1 MLVVR
6 RVIFSKMA
14 GWNLQTTE
22 AARAARRN
30 RNKPKMCRRYRDM
43 LRRLCSVY
51 PHTHT
56 HTQAHTLHSHTHI
69 APRPKEQQCART
81 PALPLCAPEEEGA
94 AVAHRQ
100 VGRRSQCKTVGVF
113 REPRKRK
120 KALVRRPPVQETETG
135 SSKPCVV
142 VVVSEAAWR
151 GLLDKTEIVLVV
163 QTRPRIRPRTDLRK
177 ESEKHVSGGVSPSVV
192 SRCEL
197 SATEKRT
204 AVPARRGSKRSSIDR
219 SSTWAVIFN
228 RRRRRYG
235 VSGFPCIV
243 PLPSQPRSPL
253 SLLTIRRER
262 ERERCVKESPAAI
275 SRRRAESVAV
285 LSVRAGMRRRSSRR
299 ARTPA
304 PRRGR
309 PGSRR
314 VGADASGRWLLRHH
328 GEIAPTDSDA
338 AAAAAALRRSS
349 PPPLRRWWWLP
360 PLMTPSSS
368 SCAGAAARLVSL
380 RRTSRRSTRPAWAP
394 CCVAS
399 SCFS

>member
-243 PLPSQPRSPL
+243 PLPSQPRPPL

-262 ERERCVKESPAAI
+262 EGKMCKRESGGHQPSSRGERCCSLGPSRYAAPQQQACKNASTTPWATGFA
-275 SRRRAESVAV
+275 SRRRRC
-285 LSVRAGMRRRSSRR
+285 L
-299 ARTPA
+299 
-304 PRRGR
+304 R
-309 PGSRR
+309 PL
-314 VGADASGRWLLRHH
+314 A
-328 GEIAPTDSDA
+328 
-338 AAAAAALRRSS
+338 S
-349 PPPLRRWWWLP
+349 PPPRRD
-360 PLMTPSSS
+360 
-368 SCAGAAARLVSL
+368 
-380 RRTSRRSTRPAWAP
+380 RPH
-394 CCVAS
+394 
-399 SCFS
+399 